1 MNTFTT
7 YRPAEL
13 TRNARARWND
23 NTKVNQ
29 YPRHAQRY
37 GFPGLGKEKIVQR
50 SLATHA
56 QTILSVTQGKND
68 VHGPVG
74 AGEFQAAGGSKI
86 LEVAGLVNMA
96 H

>member
-1 MNTFTT
+1 MHVRDGMAIRKSTNT
-7 YRPAEL
+7 P
-13 TRNARARWND
+13 D
-23 NTKVNQ
+23 MPKDMV
-29 YPRHAQRY
+29 
-37 GFPGLGKEKIVQR
+37 FPGLGKEKIVQR